1 MWWVWEE
8 KTNYLGKE
16 LKETSEESQEKVECI
31 LCIQA
36 ILAFQHS
43 RKKIPQNVVVRTVP
57 FNVFGFH
64 ELTWMTFHSCLHVL
78 IQSTGSSAVAG
89 WAMMVPVTCWGL

>member
-8 KTNYLGKE
+8 KTNYVGKE

-43 RKKIPQNVVVRTVP
+43 RKKS
-57 FNVFGFH
+57 
-64 ELTWMTFHSCLHVL
+64 LKM
-78 IQSTGSSAVAG
+78 
-89 WAMMVPVTCWGL
+89 